1 MFLHLPATVNRLA
14 NLTLALI
21 FGIII
26 FPPAILIGLLIRL
39 TSKGPAIHWSSR
51 VGKENEIFKMPK
63 FRTMRLNTPD
73 IATHLIENADQFI
86 TPIGRILR
94 KTSLDELPQLWSI
107 LKGDMA
113 FVGPRPALYNQDD
126 LIVLR
131 TQKGIHRLTP
141 GVTGWAQIHGRDD
154 LPIPE
159 KVEMDFY
166 YIRNRSTALDLN
178 IIWRT
183 FFTVFKSKGISH

>member
-1 MFLHLPATVNRLA
+1 MPRRI
-14 NLTLALI
+14 NLLLAL
-21 FGIII
+21 
-26 FPPAILIGLLIRL
+26 LLIPPITIPFLIIAVLVRV
-39 TSKGPAIHWSSR
+39 TSSGSVIYWSTR
-51 VGKENEIFKMPK
+51 MGRNNKTFKMPK

-73 IATHLIENADQFI
+73 IATHLIENADQFV

-126 LIVLR
+126 LIDLR
-131 TQKGIHRLTP
+131 TQKDIHRLTP

>member
-26 FPPAILIGLLIRL
+26 FPLAILIGLLIRL

-51 VGKENEIFKMPK
+51 VGKENELFNMPK

-73 IATHLIENADQFI
+73 VATHLLINADQFV
-86 TPIGRILR
+86 TPLGIFLR
-94 KTSLDELPQLWSI
+94 RTSLDEIPQLWSI
-107 LKGDMA
+107 INGDMA
-113 FVGPRPALYNQDD
+113 FVGPRPALYNQND
-126 LIVLR
+126 LIALR
-131 TQKGIHRLTP
+131 TQKCIHQLTP
-141 GVTGWAQIHGRDD
+141 GITGWAQIKGRDE

-159 KVEMDFY
+159 KVEMDFFY
-166 YIRNRSTALDLN
+166 LQNRSAFFDVK
-178 IIWRT
+178 IILIT
-183 FFTVFKSKGISH
+183 IFTVLKFKGVSH

>member
-1 MFLHLPATVNRLA
+1 MPRRI
-14 NLTLALI
+14 NLLLAL
-21 FGIII
+21 
-26 FPPAILIGLLIRL
+26 LLIPPITIPFLIIAVLVRV
-39 TSKGPAIHWSSR
+39 TSSGSVIYWSTR
-51 VGKENEIFKMPK
+51 MGRNNKTFKMPK

-126 LIVLR
+126 LIDLR

>member
-1 MFLHLPATVNRLA
+1 MPRRINLL
-14 NLTLALI
+14 LTL
-21 FGIII
+21 
-26 FPPAILIGLLIRL
+26 LLIPPITIPFLIIAVLVRF
-39 TSKGPAIHWSSR
+39 TSSGSVIYWSTR
-51 VGKENEIFKMPK
+51 MGRNNKTFKMPK

-73 IATHLIENADQFI
+73 IATHLIENADQFV

-126 LIVLR
+126 LIDLR
-131 TQKGIHRLTP
+131 TQKDIHRLTP

-166 YIRNRSTALDLN
+166 YIRNRSTALDSVSYTHLTLPT
-178 IIWRT
+178 ICS
-183 FFTVFKSKGISH
+183 V

>member
-1 MFLHLPATVNRLA
+1 MPRWMNLA
-14 NLTLALI
+14 LTLLLI
-21 FGIII
+21 PPTIII
-26 FPPAILIGLLIRL
+26 FLITAILLKAN
-39 TSKGPAIHWSSR
+39 SSSSVIHWSTR
-51 VGKENEIFKMPK
+51 VGRDNKTFKMPK

-73 IATHLIENADQFI
+73 IATHLIENADQFV

-159 KVEMDFY
+159 KVEMDLY

-183 FFTVFKSKGISH
+183 FFAVFNCIWKAIKCLLI

>member
-1 MFLHLPATVNRLA
+1 MPRRT
-14 NLTLALI
+14 NLLLAL
-21 FGIII
+21 
-26 FPPAILIGLLIRL
+26 LLIPPITIPFLIIAVLVRV
-39 TSKGPAIHWSSR
+39 TSSGSVIYWSTR
-51 VGKENEIFKMPK
+51 MGRNNKTFKMPK

-73 IATHLIENADQFI
+73 IATHLIENADQFV

-131 TQKGIHRLTP
+131 TQKGVHQLTP

-159 KVEMDFY
+159 KVEMDYY

>member
-1 MFLHLPATVNRLA
+1 MPRRT
-14 NLTLALI
+14 NLLLAL
-21 FGIII
+21 
-26 FPPAILIGLLIRL
+26 LLIPPITIPFLIIAVLVRI
-39 TSKGPAIHWSSR
+39 TSSGSVIYWSTR
-51 VGKENEIFKMPK
+51 MGRNNKTFKMPK

-73 IATHLIENADQFI
+73 IATHLIENADQFV

-131 TQKGIHRLTP
+131 TQKGVHQLTP

-159 KVEMDFY
+159 KVEMDYY

>member
-1 MFLHLPATVNRLA
+1 MPRRT
-14 NLTLALI
+14 NLLLAL
-21 FGIII
+21 
-26 FPPAILIGLLIRL
+26 LLIPPITIPFLIIAVLVRV
-39 TSKGPAIHWSSR
+39 TSSGSVIYWSTR
-51 VGKENEIFKMPK
+51 MGRNNKTFKMPK

-73 IATHLIENADQFI
+73 IATHLIENADQFV

-126 LIVLR
+126 LIFLR

>member
-1 MFLHLPATVNRLA
+1 MPRRI
-14 NLTLALI
+14 NLLLAL
-21 FGIII
+21 
-26 FPPAILIGLLIRL
+26 LLIPPITIPFLIIAVLVRV
-39 TSKGPAIHWSSR
+39 TSSGSVIYWSTR
-51 VGKENEIFKMPK
+51 MGRNNKTFKMPK

-73 IATHLIENADQFI
+73 IATHLIENADQFV

>member
-1 MFLHLPATVNRLA
+1 MPRRI
-14 NLTLALI
+14 NLLLAL
-21 FGIII
+21 
-26 FPPAILIGLLIRL
+26 LLIPPITIPFLIIAVLVRV
-39 TSKGPAIHWSSR
+39 TSSGSVIYWSTR
-51 VGKENEIFKMPK
+51 MGRNNKTFKMPK

-73 IATHLIENADQFI
+73 IATHLIENADQFV
-86 TPIGRILR
+86 TPIGRFLR

-126 LIVLR
+126 LIFLR
-131 TQKGIHRLTP
+131 TQKGIHRLMP

>member
-1 MFLHLPATVNRLA
+1 MPRLI
-14 NLTLALI
+14 NLLLALL
-21 FGIII
+21 II
-26 FPPAILIGLLIRL
+26 PPITIPFLIIAVLVRVSSSGSVIY
-39 TSKGPAIHWSSR
+39 WSTR
-51 VGKENEIFKMPK
+51 MGRNNKTFKMPK

-73 IATHLIENADQFI
+73 IATHLIENADQFV

-126 LIVLR
+126 LIDLR
-131 TQKGIHRLTP
+131 TQKDIHRLTP

-159 KVEMDFY
+159 KVEMDLY

>member
-1 MFLHLPATVNRLA
+1 MPRRI
-14 NLTLALI
+14 NLLLAL
-21 FGIII
+21 
-26 FPPAILIGLLIRL
+26 LLIPPITIPFLIIAVLVRI
-39 TSKGPAIHWSSR
+39 TSSGSVIYWSTR
-51 VGKENEIFKMPK
+51 MGRNNKTFKMPK

-73 IATHLIENADQFI
+73 IATHLIENADQFV

-131 TQKGIHRLTP
+131 TQKGIHQLTP

-159 KVEMDFY
+159 KVEMDYY

-178 IIWRT
+178 IIWHT

>member
-1 MFLHLPATVNRLA
+1 MPRRI
-14 NLTLALI
+14 NLLLAL
-21 FGIII
+21 
-26 FPPAILIGLLIRL
+26 LLIPPITIPFLIIAVLVRV
-39 TSKGPAIHWSSR
+39 TSSGSVIYWSTR
-51 VGKENEIFKMPK
+51 MGRNNKTFKMPK

-73 IATHLIENADQFI
+73 IATHLIENADQFV
-86 TPIGRILR
+86 TPIGRFLR

>member
-1 MFLHLPATVNRLA
+1 MPRRI
-14 NLTLALI
+14 NLLLAL
-21 FGIII
+21 
-26 FPPAILIGLLIRL
+26 LLIPPITIPFLIIAVLVRF
-39 TSKGPAIHWSSR
+39 TSSGSVIYWSTR
-51 VGKENEIFKMPK
+51 MGRNNKTFKMPK

-73 IATHLIENADQFI
+73 IATHLIENADQFV

-126 LIVLR
+126 LIDLR
-131 TQKGIHRLTP
+131 TQKDIHRLTP

-178 IIWRT
+178 IIWHT
-183 FFTVFKSKGISH
+183 FFRVF

>member
-1 MFLHLPATVNRLA
+1 MPRRI
-14 NLTLALI
+14 NLLLAL
-21 FGIII
+21 
-26 FPPAILIGLLIRL
+26 LLIPPITIPFLIIAVLVRV
-39 TSKGPAIHWSSR
+39 TSSGSVIYWSTR
-51 VGKENEIFKMPK
+51 MGRNNKTFKMPK

-73 IATHLIENADQFI
+73 IATHLIENADQFV

-131 TQKGIHRLTP
+131 TQKGIHQLTP

>member
-1 MFLHLPATVNRLA
+1 MPRRI
-14 NLTLALI
+14 NLLLAL
-21 FGIII
+21 
-26 FPPAILIGLLIRL
+26 LLIPPITIPFLIIAVLVRV
-39 TSKGPAIHWSSR
+39 TSSGSVIYWSTR
-51 VGKENEIFKMPK
+51 MGRNNKTFKMPK

-73 IATHLIENADQFI
+73 IATHLIENADQFV

-131 TQKGIHRLTP
+131 TQKGVHQLTP

-159 KVEMDFY
+159 KVEMDYY

>member
-1 MFLHLPATVNRLA
+1 MPRRI
-14 NLTLALI
+14 NLLLAL
-21 FGIII
+21 
-26 FPPAILIGLLIRL
+26 LLIPPITIPFLIIAVLVRV
-39 TSKGPAIHWSSR
+39 SSSGSVIYWSTR
-51 VGKENEIFKMPK
+51 MGRNNKTFKMPK

-73 IATHLIENADQFI
+73 IATHLIENADQFV

>member
-1 MFLHLPATVNRLA
+1 MPRRI
-14 NLTLALI
+14 NLLLAL
-21 FGIII
+21 
-26 FPPAILIGLLIRL
+26 LLIPPITIPFLIIAVLVRV
-39 TSKGPAIHWSSR
+39 TSSGSVIYWSTR
-51 VGKENEIFKMPK
+51 MGRNNKTFKMPK
-63 FRTMRLNTPD
+63 FRTMRLNAPD
-73 IATHLIENADQFI
+73 IATHLIENADQFV

-178 IIWRT
+178 IIWHT

>member
-1 MFLHLPATVNRLA
+1 MPRRI
-14 NLTLALI
+14 NLLLALL
-21 FGIII
+21 II
-26 FPPAILIGLLIRL
+26 PPITIPFLIIAVLVRVSSSGSVIY
-39 TSKGPAIHWSSR
+39 WSTR
-51 VGKENEIFKMPK
+51 MGRNNKTFKMPK

-73 IATHLIENADQFI
+73 IATHLIENADQFV

-126 LIVLR
+126 LIDLR
-131 TQKGIHRLTP
+131 TQKDIHRLTP

-159 KVEMDFY
+159 KVEMDLY

-178 IIWRT
+178 IIWHT

>member
-1 MFLHLPATVNRLA
+1 MFLYLPATVNRLA

-73 IATHLIENADQFI
+73 IATHLIENADQFV

-131 TQKGIHRLTP
+131 TQKGIHQLTP

>member
-1 MFLHLPATVNRLA
+1 MLLYQPVAVNRLT
-14 NLTLALI
+14 NMTLALI
-21 FGIII
+21 LGIII
-26 FPPAILIGLLIRL
+26 FPLAILIGLLIWL

-51 VGKENEIFKMPK
+51 VGKENELFNMPK

-73 IATHLIENADQFI
+73 VATHLLTNADQFV
-86 TPIGRILR
+86 TPLGIFLR
-94 KTSLDELPQLWSI
+94 RTSLDEIPQLWSI
-107 LKGDMA
+107 INGDMA

-131 TQKGIHRLTP
+131 TQKGIHQLTP

-159 KVEMDFY
+159 KVEMDYY

-178 IIWRT
+178 IIWHT

>member
-1 MFLHLPATVNRLA
+1 MPRRI
-14 NLTLALI
+14 NLLLAL
-21 FGIII
+21 
-26 FPPAILIGLLIRL
+26 LLIPPITIPFLIIAVLVRV
-39 TSKGPAIHWSSR
+39 TSSSSVIHWSTR
-51 VGKENEIFKMPK
+51 MGRNNKTFKMPK

-73 IATHLIENADQFI
+73 IATHLIENADQFV

-107 LKGDMA
+107 IKGDMA

-159 KVEMDFY
+159 KVEMDLY

-178 IIWRT
+178 IIWHT

>member
-1 MFLHLPATVNRLA
+1 MPRRI
-14 NLTLALI
+14 NLLLAL
-21 FGIII
+21 
-26 FPPAILIGLLIRL
+26 LLIPPITIPFLIIAVLVRV
-39 TSKGPAIHWSSR
+39 TSSGSVIYWSTR
-51 VGKENEIFKMPK
+51 MGRNNKTFKMPK

-73 IATHLIENADQFI
+73 IATHLIENADQFV

-126 LIVLR
+126 LIGLR
-131 TQKGIHRLTP
+131 TQKDIHRLTP

>member
-1 MFLHLPATVNRLA
+1 MPRRI
-14 NLTLALI
+14 NLLLAL
-21 FGIII
+21 
-26 FPPAILIGLLIRL
+26 LLIPPITIPFLIIAVLVRV
-39 TSKGPAIHWSSR
+39 TSSGSVIYWSTR
-51 VGKENEIFKMPK
+51 MGRNNKTFKMPK

-73 IATHLIENADQFI
+73 IATHLIENADQFV

-126 LIVLR
+126 LIGLR
-131 TQKGIHRLTP
+131 TQKDIHRLTP

-183 FFTVFKSKGISH
+183 FLTVFKSKGISH

>member
-1 MFLHLPATVNRLA
+1 MFLYLPATVNRLA

-73 IATHLIENADQFI
+73 IATHLIENADQFV

>member
-1 MFLHLPATVNRLA
+1 MPRRI
-14 NLTLALI
+14 NLLLALL
-21 FGIII
+21 II
-26 FPPAILIGLLIRL
+26 PPITIPFLIIAVLVRVSSSGSVIY
-39 TSKGPAIHWSSR
+39 WSTR
-51 VGKENEIFKMPK
+51 MGRNNKTFKMPK

-73 IATHLIENADQFI
+73 IATHLIENADQFV

-131 TQKGIHRLTP
+131 TQKGIHQLTP

>member
-1 MFLHLPATVNRLA
+1 MPRRI
-14 NLTLALI
+14 NLLLAL
-21 FGIII
+21 
-26 FPPAILIGLLIRL
+26 LLIPPITIPFLIIAVLVRV
-39 TSKGPAIHWSSR
+39 TSSGSVIYWSTR
-51 VGKENEIFKMPK
+51 MGRNNKTFKMPK

-73 IATHLIENADQFI
+73 IATHLIENADQFV

-131 TQKGIHRLTP
+131 TQKDIHRLTP

-178 IIWRT
+178 IIWHT

>member
-1 MFLHLPATVNRLA
+1 MPRRI
-14 NLTLALI
+14 NLLLAL
-21 FGIII
+21 
-26 FPPAILIGLLIRL
+26 LLIPPITIPFLIIAVLVRV
-39 TSKGPAIHWSSR
+39 TSSGSVIYWSTR
-51 VGKENEIFKMPK
+51 MGRNNKTFKMPK

-73 IATHLIENADQFI
+73 IATHLIENADQFV

-141 GVTGWAQIHGRDD
+141 GVTGWAQIHGRDE

>member
-1 MFLHLPATVNRLA
+1 MPRRI
-14 NLTLALI
+14 NLLLAL
-21 FGIII
+21 
-26 FPPAILIGLLIRL
+26 LLIPPITIPFLIIAVLVRV
-39 TSKGPAIHWSSR
+39 TSSGSVIYWSTR
-51 VGKENEIFKMPK
+51 MGRNNKTFKMPK

-73 IATHLIENADQFI
+73 IATHLIENADQFV

-113 FVGPRPALYNQDD
+113 FVGPRPALYNQDN

>member
-1 MFLHLPATVNRLA
+1 MPRRI
-14 NLTLALI
+14 NLLLAL
-21 FGIII
+21 
-26 FPPAILIGLLIRL
+26 LLIPPITIPYLIIAVLVRV
-39 TSKGPAIHWSSR
+39 TSSGSVIYWSTR
-51 VGKENEIFKMPK
+51 MGRNNKTFKMPK

-73 IATHLIENADQFI
+73 IATHLIENADQFV

>member
-1 MFLHLPATVNRLA
+1 MLLYQPVAVNRLT
-14 NLTLALI
+14 NMTLALI
-21 FGIII
+21 LGIII
-26 FPPAILIGLLIRL
+26 FPLAILIGLLIWL

-73 IATHLIENADQFI
+73 IATHLIENADQFV

>member
-1 MFLHLPATVNRLA
+1 
-14 NLTLALI
+14 
-21 FGIII
+21 
-26 FPPAILIGLLIRL
+26 
-39 TSKGPAIHWSSR
+39 
-51 VGKENEIFKMPK
+51 
-63 FRTMRLNTPD
+63 MRLNTPD
-73 IATHLIENADQFI
+73 IATHLIENADQFV

-183 FFTVFKSKGISH
+183 FLTVFKSKGISH

>member
-1 MFLHLPATVNRLA
+1 MPRRT
-14 NLTLALI
+14 NLLLAL
-21 FGIII
+21 
-26 FPPAILIGLLIRL
+26 LLIPPITIPFLIIAVLVRV
-39 TSKGPAIHWSSR
+39 TSSGSVIYWSTR
-51 VGKENEIFKMPK
+51 MGRNNKTFKMPK

-73 IATHLIENADQFI
+73 IATHLIENADQFV

-131 TQKGIHRLTP
+131 TQKGVHQLTP

>member
-1 MFLHLPATVNRLA
+1 MPRRI
-14 NLTLALI
+14 NLLLAL
-21 FGIII
+21 
-26 FPPAILIGLLIRL
+26 LLIPPITIPFLIIAVLVRV
-39 TSKGPAIHWSSR
+39 TSSGSVIYWSTR
-51 VGKENEIFKMPK
+51 MGRNNKTFKMPK

-73 IATHLIENADQFI
+73 IATHLIENADQFV

-126 LIVLR
+126 LIFLR

-159 KVEMDFY
+159 KVEMDYY

>member
-1 MFLHLPATVNRLA
+1 MPRRI
-14 NLTLALI
+14 NLLLAL
-21 FGIII
+21 
-26 FPPAILIGLLIRL
+26 LLIPPITIPFLIIAVLVRV
-39 TSKGPAIHWSSR
+39 TSSGSVIYWSTR
-51 VGKENEIFKMPK
+51 MGRNNKTFKMPK
-63 FRTMRLNTPD
+63 FRTMRLNAPD
-73 IATHLIENADQFI
+73 IATHLIENADQFV

-94 KTSLDELPQLWSI
+94 KTSLDELPQLGSI

-126 LIVLR
+126 LIDLR
-131 TQKGIHRLTP
+131 TQKDIPRLTP

-178 IIWRT
+178 IIWHT

>member
-1 MFLHLPATVNRLA
+1 MPRRI
-14 NLTLALI
+14 NLLLAL
-21 FGIII
+21 
-26 FPPAILIGLLIRL
+26 LLIPPITIPFLIIAVLVRV
-39 TSKGPAIHWSSR
+39 TSSGSVIYWSTR
-51 VGKENEIFKMPK
+51 MGRNNKTFKMPK

-73 IATHLIENADQFI
+73 IATHLIENADQFV

-159 KVEMDFY
+159 KVEMDYY

>member
-1 MFLHLPATVNRLA
+1 MLLYQPVAVNRLT

-73 IATHLIENADQFI
+73 IATHLIENADQFV